1 MRHGQNSLYASGGVG
16 TGGRER
22 DVHIREVAVAPFGYR
37 GGGGGGGGGGGMPGG
52 RGVIVHQQ
60 APMYAG
66 AMDVRGGVPDYRGG
80 GNYGGDGGGMNGHSR
95 GGGYAPPLPRGR
107 NDDRERERE
116 R

>member
-1 MRHGQNSLYASGGVG
+1 
-16 TGGRER
+16 
-22 DVHIREVAVAPFGYR
+22 
-37 GGGGGGGGGGGMPGG
+37 MPGA

-66 AMDVRGGVPDYRGG
+66 SMDVRGGVPDYRGG
-80 GNYGGDGGGMNGHSR
+80 GNYGGDGGGMNGHAR